1 MKRINKKSLY
11 SALIVLAAFLLW
23 TIALRVVNVEA
34 IGPEGSTVGFATLNS
49 FVKELTGVHMALYTI
64 TDYLSIIPLG
74 FVAAFALLGL
84 AQWIK
89 RKKLSRVDHSILIL
103 GAFYFFVFA
112 LFILFEMLAINYR
125 PVLINGVLE
134 ASYPSSTSMLVI
146 CVMSTAAMQL
156 NERLSEA
163 AYRRCATCAII
174 FFTAFMV
181 LGRLIS
187 GVHWFT
193 DIVGGVLLSTGIVL
207 LYYSVSKL

>member
-1 MKRINKKSLY
+1 MKRVNKKSLCL
-11 SALIVLAAFLLW
+11 ALIMMAAFLLW
-23 TIALRVVNVEA
+23 TIAVCVVDVEA
-34 IGPEGSTVGFATLNS
+34 IGPEGSVVGFAAMNN
-49 FVKELTGVHMALYTI
+49 FVKELTGIHMTLYVI

-89 RKKLSRVDHSILIL
+89 RKRLSRVDRSILIL
-103 GAFYFFVFA
+103 GAFYFFVLA
-112 LFILFEMLAINYR
+112 VFILFEMLEVNYR

-134 ASYPSSTSMLVI
+134 VSYPSSTSILVI
-146 CVMSTAAMQL
+146 CVMSTAALQL
-156 NERLSEA
+156 NEHLSKDT
-163 AYRRCATCAII
+163 YRRCTTYAVS

-187 GVHWFT
+187 GVHWFS
-193 DIVGGVLLSTGIVL
+193 DIVGGILVSTGLVL